1 MKRLKLA
8 TIALSFMFVVGL
20 SACGEDAIMDEI
32 IDNAELNSPTFE
44 TGNSDKKPEKPTS
57 N

>member
-20 SACGEDAIMDEI
+20 SSCGEDTVMEEI
-32 IDNAELNSPTFE
+32 IDNAELNSPSFE
-44 TGNSDKKPEKPTS
+44 TGQRPGTQKPPGS
-57 N
+57 